1 MIRQWAKT
9 LKEMIDA
16 TLPGVEWWEFWNP
29 GSGIRGAA
37 IMALVVFCAIVLLT
51 SKGG

>member
-1 MIRQWAKT
+1 MIRRYARM

-16 TLPGVEWWEFWNP
+16 TMPGVEWWEFWNP

-37 IMALVVFCAIVLLT
+37 IMALVFFCTFVLLNT
-51 SKGG
+51 GVK